1 MDVRTIIVEA
11 LSRANLVPR
20 RQAAPGYLVEDA
32 LVLLQGVCAKYNNDN
47 YLSFTQDSLLLP
59 SERIIHIYDQVDTLK
74 GEFDMYFGTDDELSA
89 YEITAEDY
97 DNNVWAMI
105 TDGRHDTVVYSIISI
120 STPGGVQ
127 YQWIPHPNQTYN
139 PRYQSMLRYT
149 RAYHVQVPNIVKLNS
164 LNVYRGAD
172 LEMVKVHFLPRDEFD
187 AYANELYWTYTP
199 MAEGEWLLE
208 TKQCVA
214 AAPKLKLAYNKGF
227 YIDLDTDLRVPDAYI
242 ELLTVAL
249 THKLAIKYP
258 RLDDAQMQRLE
269 KEVAT
274 MLENVRTPK
283 ADTKF
288 VTREASYP
296 NGYNA
301 HDVMAGRMFWGI

>member
-1 MDVRTIIVEA
+1 MDVRTIIVES

-32 LVLLQGVCAKYNNDN
+32 LVLLQGICSKYNNDN
-47 YLSFTQDSLLLP
+47 YLSFTQSDLLLP
-59 SERIIHIYDQVDTLK
+59 SERIIHIYDVVDSFK
-74 GEFDMYFGTDDELSA
+74 GENDMFFDTEDELSS
-89 YEITAEDY
+89 YELTEEDY
-97 DNNVWAMI
+97 VKNVWAMI
-105 TDGRHDTVVYSIISI
+105 NDGRHDTVVYSVISI
-120 STPGGVQ
+120 GTPLGPQ
-127 YQWIPHPNQTYN
+127 YQWQAHPHQDYN
-139 PRYQSMLRYT
+139 PRYQCMLKYI
-149 RAYHVQVPNIVKLNS
+149 RAYHVQVPNISKLNS
-164 LNVYRGAD
+164 LNIYRGAD

-187 AYANELYWTYTP
+187 AYANSLYWTYTP

-208 TKQCVA
+208 TKQCVT

-227 YIDLDTDLRVPDAYI
+227 DVDLDTDLRVPDAYI

-269 KEVAT
+269 REVAT

-283 ADTKF
+283 ADTKY
-288 VTREASYP
+288 VTRETSYP
-296 NGYNA
+296 DGYNA